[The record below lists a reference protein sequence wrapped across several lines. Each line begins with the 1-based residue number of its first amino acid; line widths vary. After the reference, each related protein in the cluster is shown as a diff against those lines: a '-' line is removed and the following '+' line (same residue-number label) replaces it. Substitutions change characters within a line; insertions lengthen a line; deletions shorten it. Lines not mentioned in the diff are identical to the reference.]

1 MDNQQKLSLFRA
13 HLPGEEVQ
21 DGLLSSLLEDAAA
34 LICALTWRKEVPP
47 ELENAQVRLAVIF
60 YNRMGMEGENAHQE
74 GRIFGYR
81 VGGRADDD
89 DVQRGVAC
97 GFDDDPH
104 SAGGGGSGN
113 LEGEDCR
120 GSAPSAR
127 DVA

>member
-1 MDNQQKLSLFRA
+1 MDNQQKLSFFRA

-74 GRIFGYR
+74 GDVRRSVSDLPEALRKEIYAFR
-81 VGGRADDD
+81 RA
-89 DVQRGVAC
+89 C
-97 GFDDDPH
+97 T
-104 SAGGGGSGN
+104 
-113 LEGEDCR
+113 
-120 GSAPSAR
+120 
-127 DVA
+127 